1 MPREI
6 PKAYEPREIEERW
19 AKAWFDEK
27 LFGAEASRADSG
39 KVFSIALP
47 PPNVTGSIH
56 IGHMLEHTQID
67 MLVRWHRMRGDRTL
81 WLPGMDHAG
90 IATQFV
96 VERML
101 AKEGIKRQNLGRE
114 EFERR
119 VWKWKAES
127 GGVIKE
133 QMIRLGA
140 SCDWTRERFTL
151 EPALYR
157 AVLEAFLRLY
167 REGLIY
173 RGRYMV
179 NWCPRCQTAI
189 SDLEVVHHERTGEI
203 WRIRYPLVAPSD
215 DPDRGKPGFRS
226 AALQGGTLVTANESG
241 PRTASAALKDAH
253 APEFR
258 QGTASA
264 VPKLAS
270 YPGALASEVPGG
282 EYLVVATT
290 RPETMLGD
298 TALAVHPDDER
309 YKKFIGRK
317 VLLPLMNREIPVIAD
332 TYVDRDFGTG
342 IVKITPAHDP
352 NDFEIGKRHH
362 LPEIDVMTEDGHIN
376 EAGGPYAGLERF
388 AARGRIVKDLE
399 ALGLLEGVKDH
410 MHAVGAC
417 DRCKSLVEPRIST
430 QWFCKMKPLAEP
442 AKKVVLDGLIEVVP
456 DNQRAILLNWLENI
470 RDWCISRQL
479 WWGHRIPIWH
489 CADCKE
495 MVPAADSRV
504 EIVDGHARAASAPTT
519 CPKCGSAKLEQD
531 KDVLDTWFSSAL
543 WPFSTLG
550 WPDDTPDLRAFY
562 PTSLLI
568 SGYDIL
574 FFWDARMIM
583 MGLHLM
589 NGTNSSAKLDS
600 SSAVRHGTTGFR
612 SAALQGG
619 IPDLGGRSFSSHTK
633 PSESD
638 EALAPEEMSA
648 RSKTEPVI
656 LSEAKNLSSSIPFH
670 RLYLHS
676 LVRTAEGAK
685 MSKTKGTGIDPLQLT
700 QQYGTDALR
709 YMLASMSAPGTDI
722 ILSEDRILGAR
733 AFANKIWNAARFLFF
748 NLEKAE
754 SQGFTLEQLA
764 APDIRDE
771 APYDIPASSGLA
783 HRWIFSR
790 LASVAAQVDDAL
802 EHFRF
807 HEACQTIYHF
817 FWGDFCDWYIEWVK
831 PQLSATDPEIA
842 VPAWRNIFAAFD
854 AALRLL
860 HPVMPFLTE
869 ELWHRL
875 PQRAGA
881 QSIALDRFPEPPA
894 QWTDAAA
901 EEEMAL
907 LQEIIIAARNIRA
920 EMKLDPKRRISAELF
935 ISNPVARDVVRE
947 NIDPVRRLAS
957 LSGLIF
963 SDRPPSSA
971 GSTIRS
977 TALFEIGIAHGD
989 ALDKDAE
996 IGRLKKD
1003 LARLEKDI
1011 ASKQNRLADQ
1021 NFRNKAP
1028 EKVVA
1033 ELEVT
1038 MVERQLERKKAA
1050 ARLKQLE

>member
-1 MPREI
+1 MCEVIFREAMPKEI

-27 LFGAEASRADSG
+27 LFRAENSG
-39 KVFSIALP
+39 DGSGRMFSTALP

-67 MLVRWHRMRGDRTL
+67 MLVRWHRMRGERTL

-101 AKEGIKRQNLGRE
+101 DKEGIKRQDLGRE

-179 NWCPRCQTAI
+179 NWCPRCLTAI
-189 SDLEVVHHERTGEI
+189 SDLEVVHNERVGSL
-203 WRIRYPLVAPSD
+203 WYIRYPVA
-215 DPDRGKPGFRS
+215 
-226 AALQGGTLVTANESG
+226 GTKEHV
-241 PRTASAALKDAH
+241 
-253 APEFR
+253 
-258 QGTASA
+258 
-264 VPKLAS
+264 
-270 YPGALASEVPGG
+270 
-282 EYLVVATT
+282 VVATT

-298 TALAVHPDDER
+298 TAVAVHPDDER
-309 YKKFIGRK
+309 YQRLIGKR
-317 VLLPLMNREIPVIAD
+317 VLLPLANREIPIIAD
-332 TYVDRDFGTG
+332 TSVDREFGTG
-342 IVKITPAHDP
+342 AVKITPAHDP
-352 NDFEIGKRHH
+352 NDFETGKRHN
-362 LPEIDVMTEDGHIN
+362 LPQIDVMTDDAHMN
-376 EAGGPYAGLERF
+376 EAAGAYAGLERF
-388 AARGRIVKDLE
+388 VARARIIADLE
-399 ALGLLEGVKDH
+399 KLGLLEKISEH
-410 MHAVGAC
+410 THSVGTC
-417 DRCKSLVEPRIST
+417 DRCKAIVEPRVST
-430 QWFCKMKPLAEP
+430 QWFMKMKPLAGP
-442 AKKVVLDGLIEVVP
+442 ATKVVLDGLIEVVP
-456 DNQRAILLNWLENI
+456 DNQRTILLQWFENI

-495 MVPAADSRV
+495 MVPALDSRV
-504 EIVDGHARAASAPTT
+504 EIVEGHARAASPPTK
-519 CPKCGSAKLEQD
+519 CPKCGGAKLIQD

-550 WPDDTPDLRAFY
+550 WPDDTADLRTYY

-583 MGLHLM
+583 
-589 NGTNSSAKLDS
+589 
-600 SSAVRHGTTGFR
+600 V
-612 SAALQGG
+612 ALQLMRGAD
-619 IPDLGGRSFSSHTK
+619 PQER
-633 PSESD
+633 
-638 EALAPEEMSA
+638 
-648 RSKTEPVI
+648 
-656 LSEAKNLSSSIPFH
+656 IPFK

-685 MSKTKGTGIDPLQLT
+685 MSKTKGTGVDPLGLT
-700 QQYGTDALR
+700 EKFGTDALR
-709 YMLASMSAPGTDI
+709 YMLSSMAAPGTDI

-733 AFANKIWNAARFLFF
+733 AFANKIWNAARFLFM

-754 SQGFTLEQLA
+754 ASAGNTLEELA
-764 APDIRDE
+764 APEIRE
-771 APYDIPASSGLA
+771 KAPYAIPGEDGLI

-790 LASVAAQVDDAL
+790 LSAVSAEVSAALRD
-802 EHFRF
+802 FRF

-831 PQLSATDPEIA
+831 PQLSSADREVSVA
-842 VPAWRNIFAAFD
+842 AWRNIFAALE

-875 PQRAGA
+875 PQPDGA
-881 QSIALDRFPEPPA
+881 RSIALAKFPEPRA
-894 QWTDAAA
+894 NWTDPAADKQIA
-901 EEEMAL
+901 T
-907 LQEIIIAARNIRA
+907 LQEIITAARNIRA
-920 EMKLDPKRRISAELF
+920 EMKIDQKRKIPADFSSNDAAIRKLAEQNVEPLL
-935 ISNPVARDVVRE
+935 
-947 NIDPVRRLAS
+947 RLAT
-957 LSGLIF
+957 LSALNIS
-963 SDRPPSSA
+963 SDRPDGA
-971 GSTIRS
+971 GATVRS
-977 TALFEIGIAHGD
+977 TSQFDLRIAYGE
-989 ALDKDAE
+989 AVDKDVE
-996 IGRLKKD
+996 I
-1003 LARLEKDI
+1003 ARLQKEIDRLAKDV
-1011 ASKQNRLADQ
+1011 ASKQTRLADET
-1021 NFRNKAP
+1021 FTSKAP
-1028 EKVVA
+1028 AKIVDDLRATLASREIEHQK
-1033 ELEVT
+1033 LLD
-1038 MVERQLERKKAA
+1038 RLNQLG
-1050 ARLKQLE
+1050 